1 MTRLLTVLSLLLA
14 AGAAQAFD
22 TYPLSGPAQRCY
34 AVAMVGYDS
43 VINARMGVP
52 PEQVLELVQT
62 RDEDGRDLV
71 SEGLYGDYLLKV
83 IMGAYLWKQSPHA
96 YAVDTFYRC
105 AHQRAGWR
113 QAAR

>member
-1 MTRLLTVLSLLLA
+1 MKRFLTALPLLLA

-34 AVAMVGYDS
+34 SVAMVGYDS
-43 VINARMGVP
+43 VINSRMGVP
-52 PEQVLELVQT
+52 PEQALNLVQT
-62 RDEDGRDLV
+62 RNENGTRLV
-71 SEGLYGDYLLKV
+71 REGLYGDYLLKV
-83 IMGAYLWKQSPHA
+83 IMGAYLWEQSPHA

-105 AHQRAGWR
+105 ARQGAGWR